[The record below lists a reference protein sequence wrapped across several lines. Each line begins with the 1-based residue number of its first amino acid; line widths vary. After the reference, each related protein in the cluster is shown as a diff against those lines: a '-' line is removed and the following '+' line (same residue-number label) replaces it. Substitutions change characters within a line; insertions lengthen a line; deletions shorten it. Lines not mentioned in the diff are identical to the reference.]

1 MAIPVVSFCGREFSG
16 AEVQLI
22 AALVQRCA
30 GLSRMELAATV
41 CELLQWQ
48 RPGGGLKARECREL
62 LERLD
67 GQGVLQLPPKRQT
80 KPVG

>member
-30 GLSRMELAATV
+30 GLSRV
-41 CELLQWQ
+41 
-48 RPGGGLKARECREL
+48 
-62 LERLD
+62 
-67 GQGVLQLPPKRQT
+67 PPANQHEF
-80 KPVG
+80 VGEFR